1 MSVICQ
7 IQQPNQIYS
16 VTK

>member
-16 VTK
+16 VN